1 MSAKLFTPFRSFSG
15 RASGTRCL
23 LAFRK
28 RTLAAL
34 TFADALVL
42 NSCTVQFWT
51 ESLGNG
57 RRLSQSISPQH
68 RLSSTFQSISP
79 VHLLGRRVQLG
90 LSVRNTGSTVAS

>member
-34 TFADALVL
+34 TFADAIVGFPLSRVSARIQR
-42 NSCTVQFWT
+42 NA
-51 ESLGNG
+51 G
-57 RRLSQSISPQH
+57 REPLIPQ
-68 RLSSTFQSISP
+68 
-79 VHLLGRRVQLG
+79 
-90 LSVRNTGSTVAS
+90 VADRSG